1 MRQLM
6 VGLGNPWPSP
16 KMARHNLGTM
26 VLEALAKQLD
36 LEWSWWWSC
45 WGWIAEEEELG
56 FGFFLPRSFYNTSG
70 WAVQRVME
78 LHGLEAH
85 QVLLLH
91 DDLDLP
97 PLCWSVLGGN
107 HSDAGNRGV
116 RGVRGSPVRR
126 AAEDI
131 RHRGLHTR
139 AFGGC
144 KLTHFATTSEK
155 TRMVQGKK
163 TMEKGCGFSGT
174 WSQRSFGGTR
184 FGLTQGTKEDGKTR
198 RRVTG
203 DRSSLQGIVCL
214 LDVGPNNLF

>member
-116 RGVRGSPVRR
+116 RGVRRAAGNVRR
-126 AAEDI
+126 LRLGIGRPD
-131 RHRGLHTR
+131 
-139 AFGGC
+139 GG
-144 KLTHFATTSEK
+144 
-155 TRMVQGKK
+155 
-163 TMEKGCGFSGT
+163 
-174 WSQRSFGGTR
+174 
-184 FGLTQGTKEDGKTR
+184 
-198 RRVTG
+198 
-203 DRSSLQGIVCL
+203 
-214 LDVGPNNLF
+214 DVGSYVLGKVEDELLERWQVMLIDATELTEHALELRWQPSPESC